1 MFENYTLVHHPG
13 LRYIIGIW
21 NLWPAILFFTYTEI
35 WYFCRSFSLIII
47 LSNNMSGQLK
57 EVRSRIKSVQS
68 TQQITKA
75 MKMVSAAKL
84 RRAQDAIIQMRPYA
98 RKLQEM
104 LSNIVSGS
112 SSEAS
117 MPLADERLVE
127 RVLLIPITSDRGL
140 CGGYNTNIIKLT
152 RETIR
157 TKYAGQ
163 HAKGNVTILP
173 IGKKSYEYF
182 QRNNYK
188 LVDTFWTIFADLTFD
203 NVRNAAVY
211 AQQAFLN
218 KEYDRVEIVYS
229 QFKNAATQIFTVEP
243 YLPIPKVEQQK
254 GGKNIDFVFEPAME
268 PLLLELM
275 PKILNTQ
282 VYKAV
287 LDANA
292 SEHGARMTAMDK
304 ASDNANELL
313 KSLKISYNRAR
324 QAAITTELTEIVSGA
339 AALQG

>member
-1 MFENYTLVHHPG
+1 
-13 LRYIIGIW
+13 
-21 NLWPAILFFTYTEI
+21 
-35 WYFCRSFSLIII
+35 
-47 LSNNMSGQLK
+47 MSGQLK
-57 EVRSRIKSVQS
+57 EVRNRIKSVTS

-84 RRAQDAIIQMRPYA
+84 RRAQDAIIQMRPYTQ
-98 RKLQEM
+98 KLQEM
-104 LSNIVSGS
+104 LSNIVSNTSAEGG
-112 SSEAS
+112 
-117 MPLADERLVE
+117 MPLADERPAE
-127 RVLLIPITSDRGL
+127 RILMVPITSDRGL
-140 CGGYNTNIIKLT
+140 CGGYNTYVIKMTRDIIK
-152 RETIR
+152 
-157 TKYAGQ
+157 TKYAAQ
-163 HAKGNVTILP
+163 YAKGNVTVLP
-173 IGKKSYEYF
+173 IGKKGYEYF

-188 LVDTFWTIFADLTFD
+188 LVETYWSLFSDLSFD
-203 NVRNAAVY
+203 NVRTAAQY

-218 KEYDRVEIVYS
+218 KEYDRVELVYS
-229 QFKNAATQIFTVEP
+229 QFKNAATQIFVAEP
-243 YLPIPKVEQQK
+243 YLPIPKTPKATGSKKSV
-254 GGKNIDFVFEPAME
+254 DFIFEPSMAV
-268 PLLLELM
+268 LLQELM

-304 ASDNANELL
+304 ASENANELL